1 MIISNEESSLVLM
14 ELCQQETCLR
24 AVMVHWRQP
33 DGTAAAC
40 PWPAEG
46 LRTRV
51 ILLRRDWDSLS
62 SPGSLRMNFTLQ
74 VQDGFRPYPFLHE
87 GQCQRGKRLNHFPMQ

>member
-33 DGTAAAC
+33 DGTAAC

-62 SPGSLRMNFTLQ
+62 SPGSLRMNFKLQ